1 MPAERKQTAGQPA
14 RQTARSDYE
23 QVHSSGSSGYRLYC
37 LVTFYTRAR
46 QALLDEEVVPHFLR
60 ALREICQ
67 QYGYQLIAYYLK
79 PNQVNLLVSY
89 KPMVALT
96 DLVGN
101 IKRGT
106 AHRLFEAMPRLERRI
121 GKRSFWAEGYY
132 VESVGYRQVDSIA
145 HLWQAR
151 GKRNKALL
159 ASQIEA
165 FDPLRIEV
173 KRLESALA
181 QLLPA
186 ERALIKLL
194 HGLNGERIHTHEEV
208 AEMLSLKVE
217 EVRQIENEVLQRLRE
232 LLTGVRVKA
241 ESEPMLEG
249 GDTTNE

>member
-1 MPAERKQTAGQPA
+1 MPAERNQTAGQPA
-14 RQTARSDYE
+14 RQTGGSAYE
-23 QVHSSGSSGYRLYC
+23 QAHSSGSSGYRLYC

-79 PNQVNLLVSY
+79 PNQVNLLMSY
-89 KPMVALT
+89 KPTVALT

-132 VESVGYRQVDSIA
+132 VETVGYRQVDSIA
-145 HLWQAR
+145 QLWQAR
-151 GKRNKALL
+151 GKRHKALL
-159 ASQIEA
+159 ASQLEA
-165 FDPLRIEV
+165 FDPLRIES

-181 QLLPA
+181 ELLPA

-217 EVRQIENEVLQRLRE
+217 EVLQIEKEVLQKLRE
-232 LLTGVRVKA
+232 LLTGARCKVGQEAV
-241 ESEPMLEG
+241 LEG
-249 GDTTNE
+249 GTADE